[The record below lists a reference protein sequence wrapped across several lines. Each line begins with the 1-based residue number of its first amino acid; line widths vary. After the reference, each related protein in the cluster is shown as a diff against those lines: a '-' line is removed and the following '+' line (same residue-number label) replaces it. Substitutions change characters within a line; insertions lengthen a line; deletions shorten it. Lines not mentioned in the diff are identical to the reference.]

1 MTEATIFDTGSTK
14 PEGEAA
20 KPNLQLPDEVMEHIG
35 EGKKYASVEEA
46 LKSVPH
52 AQKHIATLE
61 QELKEMREKMEKA
74 VSTEEVYKTV
84 KEMLAAEG
92 RQPAGGDAGKPID
105 VEALLDRKLQE
116 REAAAKAME
125 NVTSVK
131 TVLAEQFGDKAADIY
146 REKAQALGIGV
157 EFLNDLC
164 AKSPK
169 AALEL
174 LGVKATTKGTAPTS
188 VMGAIRTEGL
198 DATKTP
204 TKPKPVMGG
213 ASTSELMAAW
223 RAAKPTT

>member
-1 MTEATIFDTGSTK
+1 MTDTIFDTSGSTK

-20 KPNLQLPDEVMEHIG
+20 KPNLQLPDEVLEHIG

-61 QELKEMREKMEKA
+61 QELKDMREKMEKA
-74 VSTEEVYKTV
+74 TSAEEVYKTV

-92 RQPAGGDAGKPID
+92 RQPSGGDAGKPID
-105 VEALLDRKLQE
+105 VEAILDRKLQE
-116 REAAAKAME
+116 REAAQKAME

-131 TVLAEQFGDKAADIY
+131 TVLAEQFGERAADIY

-174 LGVKATTKGTAPTS
+174 LGVKATSKGTAPTS
-188 VMGAIRTEGL
+188 TAGTIRTEGL
-198 DATKTP
+198 DASKNP

-213 ASTSELMAAW
+213 ASTSELLAAW